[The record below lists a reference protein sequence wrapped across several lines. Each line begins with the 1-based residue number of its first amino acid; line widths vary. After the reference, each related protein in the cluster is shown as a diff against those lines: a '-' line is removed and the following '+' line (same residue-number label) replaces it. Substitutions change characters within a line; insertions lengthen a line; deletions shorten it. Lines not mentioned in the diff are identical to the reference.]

1 MGLEP
6 TYKIVQGCVVKHK
19 KQYEIQRD
27 DSDTQLIECMHF
39 HFIWG
44 EDLPWAQDGLWKIYI
59 SVYEVE
65 ENIF

>member
-44 EDLPWAQDGLWKIYI
+44 EDLP
-59 SVYEVE
+59 
-65 ENIF
+65 